1 MKRSRTAA
9 LIAPLVLSA
18 GLLAGCGGDDGDQ
31 VAADPAAASSGSSA
45 SSEATPSGDASAS
58 ASASTS
64 ASAGTEGPDCA
75 EVWVAGGTLPRGYQE
90 CYEGGERVKA
100 NGRYCEFGKP
110 LITYGDRFWAVP
122 GGRIGESRGALLDD
136 AAYEDALR
144 KCGG

>member
-18 GLLAGCGGDDGDQ
+18 GLLAGCGGDDGDE
-31 VAADPAAASSGSSA
+31 VATDPAATSSA
-45 SSEATPSGDASAS
+45 SSEAPPSGDASAS
-58 ASASTS
+58 ASSSPA
-64 ASAGTEGPDCA
+64 ADAGGPDCA

-90 CYEGGERVKA
+90 CYEGDERVQA

-122 GGRIGESRGALLDD
+122 GGRIGESRGALLED

>member
-9 LIAPLVLSA
+9 RTATLVAPLVLSA
-18 GLLAGCGGDDGDQ
+18 GLLAGCSGDDGDE
-31 VAADPAAASSGSSA
+31 VATDPAASSSA
-45 SSEATPSGDASAS
+45 AAPSGDASAS
-58 ASASTS
+58 ATPSTS
-64 ASAGTEGPDCA
+64 PSAGADGPDCA

-90 CYEGGERVKA
+90 CYEDGERVKA

-122 GGRIGESRGALLDD
+122 GGRIGESEGALLDD

>member
-18 GLLAGCGGDDGDQ
+18 GLLAGCGGDGGDE
-31 VAADPAAASSGSSA
+31 VASDRAATSSA
-45 SSEATPSGDASAS
+45 SSEATPSGDASAT
-58 ASASTS
+58 ASSS
-64 ASAGTEGPDCA
+64 PSAGAGGPDCA
-75 EVWVAGGTLPRGYQE
+75 EVWVAGGTLPGGYQE
-90 CYEGGERVKA
+90 CYEDGERVKA

-144 KCGG
+144 KCSG